1 MSNHNLNTT
10 GKMIQP
16 SNVAENYISYDLPWN
31 PGMTGNMANNW
42 PNEYCD
48 RSYGCVPRNYNGL
61 VTEGYIRE
69 NCTCGGRGGY
79 QPVPDVVV
87 EIPKKL
93 KKYAKEPF
101 KCPATAFWNMV
112 DVASANVASADV
124 EMQ

>member
-69 NCTCGGRGGY
+69 NCCGGGRGGY
-79 QPVPDVVV
+79 QPGSGPDDVW
-87 EIPKKL
+87 PKKL
-93 KKYAKEPF
+93 WEMEQY
-101 KCPATAFWNMV
+101 KCPATAFRNMV